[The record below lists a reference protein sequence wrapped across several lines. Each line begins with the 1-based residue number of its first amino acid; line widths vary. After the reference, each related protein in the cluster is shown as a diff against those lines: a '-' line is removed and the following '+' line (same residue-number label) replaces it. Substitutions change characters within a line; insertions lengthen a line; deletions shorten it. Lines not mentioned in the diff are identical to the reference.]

1 VPRDR
6 DVLRIVGLI
15 YDAAADPSLWPDVLK
30 AILPLGEFNAGTV
43 HFQDLQS
50 HSVGWVSSVNL
61 SADYADSY
69 NRYFASV
76 NPWLR
81 KKQLLVKGRV
91 NVRAMAMSDPEM
103 AATEFWNDWARHLG
117 LFDFAA
123 GILAESGTLTGAI
136 TLFRPKGVEPCGEPE
151 LALMQVL
158 TPHVI
163 RATELHRRIVHL
175 ERQNATFS
183 CVLDHLSLGILIVDA
198 GGRICVANQAAE
210 RMLAEADGLSVRS
223 GIVCAAHSA
232 DQQRLTEA
240 IAAAADVAAGRGLE
254 PASRLGIWR
263 PSFKP
268 AYSVLVSPSRPQLFA
283 GLERPAAALF
293 ITDPAAAAA
302 SVRDLL
308 VSLYGLT
315 AAEAS
320 LAECLAQGTTLRE
333 AAEMNGVSRNTVK
346 SQLQQVFSKTDTHR
360 QAELV
365 RLVSALAGP
374 VQRDRTP

>member
-1 VPRDR
+1 VPRES

-15 YDAAADPSLWPDVLK
+15 YDAAANPSLWPDVLK

-61 SADYADSY
+61 SADYEESY
-69 NRYFASV
+69 AQYFASV

-81 KKQLLVKGRV
+81 SKHLLAKGRV
-91 NVRAMAMSDPEM
+91 NVRAMAMTDPEM

-117 LFDFAA
+117 LFDFVA
-123 GILAESGTLTGAI
+123 GILEESGTQTGAI

-151 LALMQVL
+151 LALMKLL

-175 ERQNATFS
+175 ERQNATLS
-183 CVLDHLSLGILIVDA
+183 HVLDHLSLGIVIVDA
-198 GGRICVANQAAE
+198 GARVCVANQAAE
-210 RMLAEADGLSVRS
+210 RMLMENDGLSVR
-223 GIVCAAHSA
+223 GGTLCVAQPRE
-232 DQQRLTEA
+232 QQRLSA
-240 IAAAADVAAGRGLE
+240 AVASAAAVASEKGLQA
-254 PASRLGIWR
+254 ASRLGIWR
-263 PSFKP
+263 PSLKP
-268 AYSVLVSPSRPQLFA
+268 PYSVLVSPARPQLFA
-283 GLERPAAALF
+283 GFERPAAALF
-293 ITDPAAAAA
+293 ITDPAVAPV

-315 AAEAS
+315 PAEAS
-320 LAECLAQGTTLRE
+320 LAECLAQGSTLRG
-333 AAEMNGVSRNTVK
+333 AAETNGVSHNTVK
-346 SQLQQVFSKTDTHR
+346 SQLQQVFNKTDTHR
-360 QAELV
+360 QPDLV

-374 VQRDRTP
+374 VRRDTQP